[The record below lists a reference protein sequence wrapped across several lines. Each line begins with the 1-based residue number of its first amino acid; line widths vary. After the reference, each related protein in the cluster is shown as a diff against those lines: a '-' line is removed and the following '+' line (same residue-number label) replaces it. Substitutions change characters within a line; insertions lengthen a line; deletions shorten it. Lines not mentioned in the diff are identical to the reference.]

1 MVAII
6 SGHFTVSLT
15 VKYPFFLTT
24 SLSIEV
30 NSLSHIHM
38 ASSHKSLM
46 TWSLALDV
54 VSFESSPF
62 LQLKLWQWQS
72 SREDIPSSQKC
83 YGALFT
89 PLGRP
94 LGIIPRLIFV
104 CISFVFCFHLFYNSI
119 FSLVCHSTSF
129 LVLSNGYQI
138 NYSETPL
145 PDFF

>member
-1 MVAII
+1 MKA
-6 SGHFTVSLT
+6 
-15 VKYPFFLTT
+15 

-46 TWSLALDV
+46 TWPLALDAA
-54 VSFESSPF
+54 VSFESASF

-72 SREDIPSSQKC
+72 SREDIPNSQKC

-119 FSLVCHSTSF
+119 FSLVCHSTLF
-129 LVLSNGYQI
+129 LVLSNEYQI
-138 NYSETPL
+138 NYQISKRL
-145 PDFF
+145 YQISFDRILLRFCL